1 MIEIEIFIA
10 KSIFLQ
16 NINIKLV
23 IDIYLFIEFIIN
35 FKILKLS

>member
-1 MIEIEIFIA
+1 MIEIEIFIV